1 MPAGSIERTNAR
13 KEEIINACEKLY
25 QTMSFK
31 DITLKEI
38 GKETSFSR
46 TSIYNYFQTK
56 EEIFLALLKREYDAW
71 IRELCEAM
79 ESKETMT
86 DDEIADVLART
97 LDNHRQLLKIMS
109 MNHYDLEE
117 NSRMEL
123 LVEFK
128 VSYGNAMKTV
138 MAMLAKFRKDMDIE
152 KRQEFVY
159 SFFPFMFGIYPYT
172 VVTEK
177 QKEAMELGCLKIKRK
192 AMDKMKVLMLNGS
205 HRPNGNTFAAL
216 TEIEYEIF
224 QLGAA
229 AVRDCIGCG
238 KCADNRCIFKDDTV
252 NDFIEKAKHS
262 DGFVFGTPV
271 YYAHPSG
278 RILSFLDRA
287 FYAGGDVFKFKP
299 GASVTVARRGG
310 SSAAFDCLN
319 KYFGIAQMPMPG
331 SSYWNIVYGRN
342 IGEAGQDTEGMQT
355 MYNLAQNMA
364 WMLKCFDL
372 GRKNGVELPDS
383 STEVRMNFIR

>member
-13 KEEIINACEKLY
+13 KEEIINACEMLY

-79 ESKETMT
+79 ESEETMT
-86 DDEIADVLART
+86 DDQIADVLART

-177 QKEAMELGCLKIKRK
+177 QKEAMKLAGVNYTYSSLY
-192 AMDKMKVLMLNGS
+192 DL
-205 HRPNGNTFAAL
+205 TFVA
-216 TEIEYEIF
+216 
-224 QLGAA
+224 
-229 AVRDCIGCG
+229 
-238 KCADNRCIFKDDTV
+238 
-252 NDFIEKAKHS
+252 
-262 DGFVFGTPV
+262 
-271 YYAHPSG
+271 
-278 RILSFLDRA
+278 
-287 FYAGGDVFKFKP
+287 
-299 GASVTVARRGG
+299 ARR
-310 SSAAFDCLN
+310 
-319 KYFGIAQMPMPG
+319 
-331 SSYWNIVYGRN
+331 
-342 IGEAGQDTEGMQT
+342 
-355 MYNLAQNMA
+355 
-364 WMLKCFDL
+364 MLK
-372 GRKNGVELPDS
+372 N
-383 STEVRMNFIR
+383 

>member
-79 ESKETMT
+79 ESEETMT
-86 DDEIADVLART
+86 DDQIADVLART

-152 KRQEFVY
+152 KRREFVY

-177 QKEAMELGCLKIKRK
+177 QKEAMKLAGVNYTYSSLY
-192 AMDKMKVLMLNGS
+192 DL
-205 HRPNGNTFAAL
+205 TFVA
-216 TEIEYEIF
+216 
-224 QLGAA
+224 
-229 AVRDCIGCG
+229 
-238 KCADNRCIFKDDTV
+238 
-252 NDFIEKAKHS
+252 
-262 DGFVFGTPV
+262 
-271 YYAHPSG
+271 
-278 RILSFLDRA
+278 
-287 FYAGGDVFKFKP
+287 
-299 GASVTVARRGG
+299 ARR
-310 SSAAFDCLN
+310 
-319 KYFGIAQMPMPG
+319 
-331 SSYWNIVYGRN
+331 
-342 IGEAGQDTEGMQT
+342 
-355 MYNLAQNMA
+355 
-364 WMLKCFDL
+364 MLK
-372 GRKNGVELPDS
+372 N
-383 STEVRMNFIR
+383 